1 MNNVISSIIREKRKF
16 RAILRSIKYNNTKCS
31 RLSERVGEI
40 ITFIQ
45 KSQLHERP
53 QEIKSKSNILKE
65 LQKSIQAARI
75 LIEKHQQK
83 SLWFPRLLKKG
94 TSKNDFND
102 VYTRLYNCSV
112 GLSMKTGCKW
122 GESEEDKEDENT
134 DLYELKSFL
143 VDLKENPELINKI
156 IIEQKKQLEKQNK
169 KFDPDKASNLVTQ
182 LLQRLKIQIHVS
194 QVEEMKEQKT
204 NSKEIHQ
211 SDEFL
216 EIQFKELTL
225 KKRLAF
231 GAFGEVFV
239 ADWLGTQVAV
249 KKLITEKI
257 TEEIMA
263 EYLNEVQT
271 MSALRHPNVVQLI
284 GATKNYPYCLVMKY
298 YKYGSLY
305 DIIHNKEVDLRL
317 LEMLRPKLP
326 QDLDPDLKL
335 LIEECWDE
343 TPDNRPDFNGVASRL
358 IEICEKLEKIYFKE
372 KGEKFQ
378 TKNLSNFF
386 LKKDN
391 SLEKSGL
398 NKDLNSL
405 EKQFE
410 RFNPPLTRLQS
421 HRVLYVGEDDLKQ
434 KQNQNEN
441 ENGKEN
447 GNENENEN
455 ENENGNGNENENNFS
470 TITDALKEANT
481 GHVIELSAGIHYFDG
496 ADITIPGLRIRGKN
510 GVVADSII
518 VECTSERSAFCFK
531 AMNCGIFGVTVKN
544 KSQKKSGYGIIEV
557 LEGNTIISGC
567 FIIGNE
573 QDLGI
578 SCILVRG
585 SKSSP
590 IIKNNILTGCTFG
603 LSIYEQCKCFAE
615 ENDIIKNKNCGIFFS
630 NSKSCLI
637 KQNLISENLSCGLF
651 VTSSEKINI
660 YENKITKNNNCGV
673 KVIASKISI
682 KSNNIAESAEN
693 GIMLMNET
701 NGNVIGNLIWKN
713 LDKGIIIASRSNVN
727 IVNNSIASNRIG
739 IEINVNV
746 RGLIKLNKIFAN
758 LEKSIFDHNQKNENK
773 NHNNNNNNNNNNRN
787 SNNNPKLKRM
797 EIVENEIQELKL
809 NGNSHENAPLQGIS
823 KRKDGKRQIIVDPKG
838 TKTIF
843 TTISAAIK
851 KSMSGDVIKIKP
863 GIYRERIIIKKT
875 NLELYGAY
883 KSKEQKHVIIE
894 SNGHCVFSFR
904 TKSGR
909 VSNLIFKQLGKKHH
923 AVDIMSGELLMQNC
937 EIIGKGTSCL
947 SIRKGANPTIRDCQ
961 IYNGKIG
968 CALFRSARGTIQN
981 CKIFE
986 NEYQGICLTSSSAT
1000 NILDCK
1006 IFKNEGG
1013 GIYVGERSSGVI
1025 KNCEI
1030 SFNKNCGITVK
1041 SNATPIIKNN
1051 KIHHNQQDGC
1061 NIIESGYGEF
1071 VENEIY
1077 KNGKSGIAC
1086 KNNGNPK
1093 VIKNKIYSN
1102 SGMGIFVYSNSTGT
1116 FQKNDIYGNS
1126 LSGIQTK
1133 IKGDPRIEENKIHH
1147 NLGSGFC
1154 AYQSS
1159 RGKVFKNE
1167 IFQNGLR
1174 GVYIESQS
1182 NPLIYS
1188 NNIHDNKKG
1197 GIFVYKNGGGFIK
1210 KNTIQKNRS
1219 NQVLIKRGCYPLLS
1233 KNIIPNKG
1241 LKNENCK

>member
-194 QVEEMKEQKT
+194 QGEEMKEQKT

-317 LEMLRPKLP
+317 LEMLYIGIQVANGMKYLHSRKIIHRDLKSANILLTEEDGEIVPKIIDFGSSKRKNEENSMRSLHGTAQWMAPEVVRAEQYSFSADVYSFGIILWELICREKPFSGMIQTQILGLHFYDSKTNSLQFLNKRRPKLP
-326 QDLDPDLKL
+326 QDLDPDLKI
-335 LIEECWDE
+335 LIEGCWNE

-391 SLEKSGL
+391 FLEKSGL

-421 HRVLYVGEDDLKQ
+421 HRVLYVGEDDLNQ

-441 ENGKEN
+441 ENEKEN
-447 GNENENEN
+447 GNENENEK
-455 ENENGNGNENENNFS
+455 GNGNENENNFS

-481 GHVIELSAGIHYFDG
+481 GDVIELSAGIHYFDG

-637 KQNLISENLSCGLF
+637 KQNLISENLS
-651 VTSSEKINI
+651 
-660 YENKITKNNNCGV
+660 
-673 KVIASKISI
+673 
-682 KSNNIAESAEN
+682 
-693 GIMLMNET
+693 
-701 NGNVIGNLIWKN
+701 
-713 LDKGIIIASRSNVN
+713 
-727 IVNNSIASNRIG
+727 
-739 IEINVNV
+739 
-746 RGLIKLNKIFAN
+746 
-758 LEKSIFDHNQKNENK
+758 
-773 NHNNNNNNNNNNRN
+773 
-787 SNNNPKLKRM
+787 
-797 EIVENEIQELKL
+797 
-809 NGNSHENAPLQGIS
+809 
-823 KRKDGKRQIIVDPKG
+823 
-838 TKTIF
+838 
-843 TTISAAIK
+843 
-851 KSMSGDVIKIKP
+851 
-863 GIYRERIIIKKT
+863 
-875 NLELYGAY
+875 
-883 KSKEQKHVIIE
+883 
-894 SNGHCVFSFR
+894 
-904 TKSGR
+904 
-909 VSNLIFKQLGKKHH
+909 
-923 AVDIMSGELLMQNC
+923 
-937 EIIGKGTSCL
+937 
-947 SIRKGANPTIRDCQ
+947 
-961 IYNGKIG
+961 
-968 CALFRSARGTIQN
+968 
-981 CKIFE
+981 
-986 NEYQGICLTSSSAT
+986 
-1000 NILDCK
+1000 
-1006 IFKNEGG
+1006 
-1013 GIYVGERSSGVI
+1013 
-1025 KNCEI
+1025 
-1030 SFNKNCGITVK
+1030 
-1041 SNATPIIKNN
+1041 
-1051 KIHHNQQDGC
+1051 
-1061 NIIESGYGEF
+1061 
-1071 VENEIY
+1071 
-1077 KNGKSGIAC
+1077 
-1086 KNNGNPK
+1086 
-1093 VIKNKIYSN
+1093 
-1102 SGMGIFVYSNSTGT
+1102 
-1116 FQKNDIYGNS
+1116 
-1126 LSGIQTK
+1126 
-1133 IKGDPRIEENKIHH
+1133 
-1147 NLGSGFC
+1147 
-1154 AYQSS
+1154 
-1159 RGKVFKNE
+1159 
-1167 IFQNGLR
+1167 
-1174 GVYIESQS
+1174 
-1182 NPLIYS
+1182 
-1188 NNIHDNKKG
+1188 
-1197 GIFVYKNGGGFIK
+1197 
-1210 KNTIQKNRS
+1210 
-1219 NQVLIKRGCYPLLS
+1219 
-1233 KNIIPNKG
+1233 
-1241 LKNENCK
+1241 